1 MVTLSVLK
9 KFSLKD
15 AWVLLL
21 TPRVAY
27 AGKHSKIYQCSF
39 PHPINH
45 LNRAD
50 HMADKTLE
58 MWRRHA
64 KSQVA
69 WNQDRS
75 RTPLFPLFLS
85 HRISP
90 SYFTRHFLVH
100 LITSLSLVIYFFFHF
115 PPRRKREA
123 IPVCKGLG
131 VDNSLSLLLLSLP
144 PSLTLTSTTS
154 PPSPLSPSLCREGPG
169 RCTDWWERMIYVAS
183 VSRLSSGPLSLII
196 AISFSHCSL
205 VCAPLWKKQPFLS
218 PVPHQESPLMLLPR
232 RRTAATIVTYEMDI
246 TSKACDSSPSR
257 GREMREEL
265 LSGCEVEW
273 IVDIDFG
280 RYTLCSV

>member
-9 KFSLKD
+9 VFIKD

-27 AGKHSKIYQCSF
+27 AGKHSKIYQCAF
-39 PHPINH
+39 PHLINH

-58 MWRRHA
+58 MWLRHA

-69 WNQDRS
+69 WNRERS
-75 RTPLFPLFLS
+75 PFSPSLFLS

-100 LITSLSLVIYFFFHF
+100 LITSLSLVFFTF
-115 PPRRKREA
+115 PQRRKREA
-123 IPVCKGLG
+123 IPVCKGPG
-131 VDNSLSLLLLSLP
+131 VDSSLPLSSSLSSSFSSLP
-144 PSLTLTSTTS
+144 PH
-154 PPSPLSPSLCREGPG
+154 LCREGPG

-205 VCAPLWKKQPFLS
+205 VCAVLWKSSLFS
-218 PVPHQESPLMLLPR
+218 HIPHHESRLILLPHCH
-232 RRTAATIVTYEMDI
+232 TAAFSAHD
-246 TSKACDSSPSR
+246 DGQP
-257 GREMREEL
+257 L
-265 LSGCEVEW
+265 
-273 IVDIDFG
+273 
-280 RYTLCSV
+280 